1 MKTPSKRLV
10 LALAIAVGSAGVHAG
25 ETPTAADQARLREE
39 LRSAQQQLAEVSKR
53 VAELSMEIGGDPA
66 RVQMFRYLGNP
77 DRAVIGVILGE
88 SNRDGVAIEGVT
100 PGGPA
105 DKAGL
110 RAGDT
115 ISAVGGKAVA
125 GDNPLSAL
133 RDALKNLKAGD
144 EVSLTYLRDGK
155 SQQAKIAA
163 ERQGGL
169 GMLGGPF
176 FRAGSGESIHFPP
189 EMDPD
194 IQAIVERAV
203 GDAGGLRINMMP
215 MMPMLGF
222 GGLRLTSLNPGLG
235 HYFGVNEGVLVLEVD
250 ADEYQGLQAG
260 DVILEVD
267 GKAIKDP
274 RDAMREL
281 SDRDP
286 AQPVELKLQRDR
298 VPQLVSIKVPEK
310 SRRLWMPPGAPTPRA
325 LPHPSAAPL
334 PPQPPQGPHTAI

>member
-1 MKTPSKRLV
+1 MNTSSKRLV
-10 LALAIAVGSAGVHAG
+10 LALAIALGSAGLHAA
-25 ETPTAADQARLREE
+25 ETPTAADQARLRED
-39 LRSAQQQLAEVSKR
+39 LRAAQQQLAEVSKR

-88 SNRDGVAIEGVT
+88 SNRDGVGIEGVT

-105 DKAGL
+105 EKAGL

-115 ISAVGGKAVA
+115 ISAVGGKPVA
-125 GDNPLSAL
+125 GDSPLSAL
-133 RDALKNLKAGD
+133 REALKNLKAGD
-144 EVSLTYLRDGK
+144 EVSITYLRDGK

-176 FRAGSGESIHFPP
+176 FAAGNGASIHFPA
-189 EMDPD
+189 EMDHE
-194 IQAIVERAV
+194 IEAIVERAL
-203 GDAGGLRINMMP
+203 GDSDGLRVNMMP
-215 MMPMLGF
+215 MLPMLGT
-222 GGLRLTSLNPGLG
+222 GGLRLTTLNPGLG

-286 AQPVELKLQRDR
+286 AQPVEVKLQRDR
-298 VPQLVSIKVPEK
+298 VPQLVKIKVPER
-310 SRRLWMPPGAPTPRA
+310 SGRLLELRAPTPRA